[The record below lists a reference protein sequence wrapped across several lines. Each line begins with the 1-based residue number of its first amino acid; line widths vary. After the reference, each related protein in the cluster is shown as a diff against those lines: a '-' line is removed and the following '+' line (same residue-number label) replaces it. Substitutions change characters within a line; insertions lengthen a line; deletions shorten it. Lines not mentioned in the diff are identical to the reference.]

1 MTIAVRAAA
10 AGSQGFGAF
19 PDPEQHSPRHEES
32 RRLDYIGEQ
41 PRPDRL
47 CADAAARHESCW
59 PPVNRV
65 KPELPHPIEA
75 AHVPH
80 IQDERAAGFDDGNRP
95 AWTATER
102 NLVSYSEVLKTPGGC
117 EWHSADQDSRTA
129 GRASHSCTDLRAD
142 NRSAPA
148 RARCLPAARR
158 C

>member
-117 EWHSADQDSRTA
+117 EWHSAGIRCR
-129 GRASHSCTDLRAD
+129 GSHSCTTPHDCQRP
-142 NRSAPA
+142 SAPA
-148 RARCLPAARR
+148 TATRRAADDGL
-158 C
+158 